1 MKRGFVCGVFDLFHL
16 GHVLMLQECKQQC
29 DYLIMALN
37 KAENIDPVINPNKQ
51 APLFSI
57 EERVAIMQ
65 SCKLI
70 DEVLTYNSEEELY
83 EIMKTKVIDIRF
95 LGDDYKGKKITGED
109 LNIPIYYCDRSHGLS
124 TSHYKNKLFSQ
135 MSKGKNA

>member
-1 MKRGFVCGVFDLFHL
+1 MKRGFVCGVFDMFHL
-16 GHVLMLQECKQQC
+16 GHVLMLQECKQHC

-37 KAENIDPVINPNKQ
+37 KAENIDPTINPNKQ

-70 DEVLTYNSEEELY
+70 DEVLIYNSEEELY
-83 EIMKTKVIDIRF
+83 EIMKNGNLSIRF
-95 LGDDYKGKKITGED
+95 LGDDYKGKKITGSD
-109 LNIPIYYCDRSHGLS
+109 LKIPIHYCDRSHGLS
-124 TSHYKNKLFSQ
+124 TSYYKNKLLAQ
-135 MSKGKNA
+135 MKNVE